1 MCITKY
7 LFLQGNIIKFFDRN
21 PLLTL
26 PAFHPWSF
34 IMPRDAASVPSLVVD
49 RNLTDDA
56 SCRPLDWQ
64 WFRDADFLWQNW
76 EKFGKCDLETIL
88 YRNIRTCQPQ
98 QNFHFMP
105 PFNILK
111 IHSHK
116 IFILHFSIV
125 GVFVHVKTFYVFTIY
140 SKIAK
145 PHWPIYIFQYSNLKK
160 EPQKQHALSSTHYR
174 KSYSY
179 WPPQLQ
185 DVTWQRVILKKFP
198 TPRLFAF
205 A

>member
-1 MCITKY
+1 MIFPTSLFFLIIIILFCNFFIFFNSYLTFCAGKCCKALLFDSSMCITKY

-76 EKFGKCDLETIL
+76 KKFGKCDLETIL
-88 YRNIRTCQPQ
+88 YRTIRTCQPQ

-125 GVFVHVKTFYVFTIY
+125 GVFVHVKTFYVFTI
-140 SKIAK
+140 
-145 PHWPIYIFQYSNLKK
+145 
-160 EPQKQHALSSTHYR
+160 
-174 KSYSY
+174 
-179 WPPQLQ
+179 
-185 DVTWQRVILKKFP
+185 
-198 TPRLFAF
+198 
-205 A
+205 